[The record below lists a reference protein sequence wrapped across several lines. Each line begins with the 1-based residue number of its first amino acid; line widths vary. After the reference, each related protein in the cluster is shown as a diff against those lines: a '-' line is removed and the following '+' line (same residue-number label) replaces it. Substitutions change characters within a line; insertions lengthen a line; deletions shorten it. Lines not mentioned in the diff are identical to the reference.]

1 MKIEVIYDPDFFVWE
16 TFRDTVEGKPAEFSA
31 RLTPDRVDIIREPI
45 AVGAKCQP
53 ELVAQLLRS
62 EIPLTAAARNVLAD
76 MLDPKASTAF
86 YFRLVRR
93 KSGRHPSWGKWH
105 PEAVQYCWNLM
116 GEGVPEKAAK
126 KDAAKKFG
134 ISLRTLETTLKNIS
148 DQRAAYAAIL
158 RDFANG
164 VKPTF

>member
-1 MKIEVIYDPDFFVWE
+1 
-16 TFRDTVEGKPAEFSA
+16 
-31 RLTPDRVDIIREPI
+31 
-45 AVGAKCQP
+45 
-53 ELVAQLLRS
+53 
-62 EIPLTAAARNVLAD
+62 
-76 MLDPKASTAF
+76 
-86 YFRLVRR
+86 
-93 KSGRHPSWGKWH
+93 
-105 PEAVQYCWNLM
+105 M